1 MPKGRTPKLNPVARN
16 FHERY
21 RTDVEVVKIKQS
33 IIDLYDKRRVRT
45 LSEAADCLH
54 ISKLLLFSWRR
65 SDPVWAARLNEA
77 ENIFADELEAQLL
90 DVELKM
96 PQIIARMFLLKKIRP
111 NYRDTYRDGGGT
123 SPEFTELM
131 EGIRDLARSES
142 HKTKSAAAIE
152 KELRKEL
159 EMPGLPESV

>member
-21 RTDVEVVKIKQS
+21 RTDAEVAQLKQS
-33 IIDLYDKRRVRT
+33 VINLYDKGRART
-45 LSEAADCLH
+45 LSEAADALKL
-54 ISKLLLFSWRR
+54 SKVMLFGWRKL
-65 SDPVWAARLNEA
+65 DPVWASLLDEV
-77 ENIFADELEAQLL
+77 EGVFADELEAQLL

-111 NYRDTYRDGGGT
+111 RYRDTYRDGGGT

-142 HKTKSAAAIE
+142 NKTKSATAIE

-159 EMPGLPESV
+159 EAPENT